1 MKIVK
6 IKENSLAQEIGLSE
20 GDQLIKI
27 NGERVLD
34 HLDYEFR
41 IADEN
46 VILDFKMNGQLSQI
60 EVEKDYDDDLG
71 VEFEEMKIRK
81 CGNDCVFCFVDQNPK
96 NMRDGIYFRDG
107 DYRMSYLYGHY
118 ITMTNMSKKEL
129 KRIVD
134 QKLSPLYISVHA
146 TDVDLRR
153 RLLLYKWGK
162 DDFLLKKVKY
172 LIDNGIE
179 LHGQIVLIPNMNDGN
194 HLKKT
199 ASDIYE
205 FFPKFKTLSI
215 VPVGLTRHRDGL
227 PELNYVNNNYAKK
240 LFDEYPSLN
249 KQFPGKK
256 SPFLLLSDEWYILA
270 NKPFPPKEYYGEY
283 DLIENGVGQFRDF
296 IDRFKEE
303 SLNFPKQINKPT
315 KISIVTSTLVYDIF
329 TNLVKPVLEK
339 IKNFEVNFYK
349 IENNFFGD
357 SVTVAGLLTGKDII
371 SQLKGYD
378 LGNSVWTTY
387 RILNEDQTLTLDDM
401 TLDQISKKLDT
412 KFRVSKNDSI
422 KEIIDYLEN
431 EA

>member
-371 SQLKGYD
+371 SQLEAYD

>member
-6 IKENSLAQEIGLSE
+6 IKENSLGEEIGLSA

-27 NGERVLD
+27 NGQRVLD

-46 VILDFKMNGQLSQI
+46 VILDFKINGELSQI
-60 EVEKDYDDDLG
+60 IIEKDYDDDLG

-81 CGNDCVFCFVDQNPK
+81 CGNDCVFCFVDQNPE

-146 TDVDLRR
+146 TDVDLRKK
-153 RLLLYKWGK
+153 LLLYKWGK

-194 HLKKT
+194 YLIQT
-199 ASDIYE
+199 ASDIYK
-205 FFPKFKTLSI
+205 FFPHFKTLSI
-215 VPVGLTRHRDGL
+215 VPVGLTRHREGL
-227 PELNYVNNNYAKK
+227 PELSYVNKNYAKK
-240 LFDEYPSLN
+240 IFDIYPELN
-249 KQFPGKK
+249 DRFPGEK
-256 SPFLLLSDEWYILA
+256 SPFILLSDEWYILA
-270 NKPFPPKEYYGEY
+270 EKPFPSKEYYGEY

-296 IDRFKEE
+296 IDRFNDE
-303 SLNFPKQINKPT
+303 FPEFPEKVKKPT
-315 KISIVTSTLVYDIF
+315 KVSIVTSTLVYDIF
-329 TNLVKPVLEK
+329 VKLVKPVLDK
-339 IKNFEVNFYK
+339 IKNLEVNFYK

-371 SQLKGYD
+371 SQLEGVD
-378 LGNSVWTTY
+378 LGDSVWTTY
-387 RILNEDQTLTLDDM
+387 RILNDDQTLTLDDM
-401 TLDQISKKLDT
+401 TVEQISEKLNT
-412 KFRVSKNDSI
+412 TFKISKNDSI
-422 KEIIDYLEN
+422 KEIIDYIQYET
-431 EA
+431 

>member
-6 IKENSLAQEIGLSE
+6 IKENSLGAEIGLSA

-46 VILDFKMNGQLSQI
+46 VILDFKINGELSQI
-60 EVEKDYDDDLG
+60 IVEKDYDDDLG

-81 CGNDCVFCFVDQNPK
+81 CGNDCVFCFVDQNPE

-146 TDVDLRR
+146 TDVNLRKK
-153 RLLLYKWGK
+153 LLLYKWGK

-179 LHGQIVLIPNMNDGN
+179 LHGQIVLIPNMNDGDY
-194 HLKKT
+194 LIQT
-199 ASDIYE
+199 ASDIYK
-205 FFPKFKTLSI
+205 FFPHFKTLSI
-215 VPVGLTRHRDGL
+215 VPVGLTRHREGL
-227 PELNYVNNNYAKK
+227 PELSYVNKNYAKK
-240 LFDEYPSLN
+240 IFDIYPALN
-249 KQFPGKK
+249 DSFPGEK
-256 SPFLLLSDEWYILA
+256 SPFILLSDEWYILA
-270 NKPFPPKEYYGEY
+270 EKPFPSKEYYGEY

-296 IDRFKEE
+296 IDRFNDE
-303 SLNFPKQINKPT
+303 FPEFPEKVKKPT
-315 KISIVTSTLVYDIF
+315 KVSIVTSTLVYDIF
-329 TNLVKPVLEK
+329 VKLVKPVLDK
-339 IKNFEVNFYK
+339 IKNLEVNFYK

-371 SQLKGYD
+371 SQLEGVD
-378 LGNSVWTTY
+378 LGDSVWTTY

-401 TLDQISKKLDT
+401 TVEQISEKLNT
-412 KFRVSKNDSI
+412 TFKISKNDSI
-422 KEIIDYLEN
+422 KEIIDYIQYET
-431 EA
+431 

>member
-6 IKENSLAQEIGLSE
+6 IKDNSLAQQIGLTE

-34 HLDYEFR
+34 HLDYEFK

-46 VILDFKMNGQLSQI
+46 VVLDFKINGELSQVI
-60 EVEKDYDDDLG
+60 VEKDYDDDLG

-146 TDVDLRR
+146 TDVALRKK
-153 RLLLYKWGK
+153 LLLYKWGK
-162 DDFLLKKVKY
+162 DDFLLKKIKY
-172 LIDNGIE
+172 LIDNGID
-179 LHGQIVLIPNMNDGN
+179 LHGQIVLIPNMNDGEY
-194 HLKKT
+194 LRQT
-199 ASDIYE
+199 ASDIYK

-240 LFDEYPSLN
+240 ILDSYPSLN
-249 KQFPGKK
+249 KQFPGKN
-256 SPFLLLSDEWYILA
+256 SPFILLSDEWYILA
-270 NKPFPPKEYYGEY
+270 NKQFPPKEYYGEY

-296 IDRFKEE
+296 IDRFKRE
-303 SLNFPKQINKPT
+303 SINFPKKITKPT
-315 KISIVTSTLVYDIF
+315 KISLVTSTLVYDIF
-329 TNLVKPVLEK
+329 VNLIKPVLEK
-339 IKNFEVNFYK
+339 IKNLEVNFYK

-371 SQLKGYD
+371 SQIKGYD
-378 LGNSVWTTY
+378 LGDSVWATY

-401 TLDQISKKLDT
+401 NLEEISKELNA
-412 KFRVSKNDSI
+412 KFNVSKKDSI
-422 KEIIDYLEN
+422 KEIIDYIEN

>member
-1 MKIVK
+1 MKITR
-6 IKENSLAQEIGLSE
+6 IKENSLAQEIGLSS
-20 GDQLIKI
+20 GDRLLKI

-46 VILDFKMNGQLSQI
+46 VILDLQINGVLSQI
-60 EVEKDYDDDLG
+60 IVEKDYDDDLG

-179 LHGQIVLIPNMNDGN
+179 LHGQIVLIPNMNDGK

-296 IDRFKEE
+296 IDRFMVL
-303 SLNFPKQINKPT
+303 LNVP
-315 KISIVTSTLVYDIF
+315 
-329 TNLVKPVLEK
+329 
-339 IKNFEVNFYK
+339 
-349 IENNFFGD
+349 
-357 SVTVAGLLTGKDII
+357 
-371 SQLKGYD
+371 
-378 LGNSVWTTY
+378 
-387 RILNEDQTLTLDDM
+387 
-401 TLDQISKKLDT
+401 
-412 KFRVSKNDSI
+412 
-422 KEIIDYLEN
+422 
-431 EA
+431 

>member
-6 IKENSLAQEIGLSE
+6 IKENSLGQEIGLSA

-46 VILDFKMNGQLSQI
+46 VILDFKINGELSQI
-60 EVEKDYDDDLG
+60 IVEKDYDDDLG

-146 TDVDLRR
+146 TDVNLRKK
-153 RLLLYKWGK
+153 LLLYKWGK

-179 LHGQIVLIPNMNDGN
+179 LHGQIVLIPNMNDGDY
-194 HLKKT
+194 LIQT
-199 ASDIYE
+199 ASDIYK
-205 FFPKFKTLSI
+205 FFPHFKTLSI
-215 VPVGLTRHRDGL
+215 VPVGLTRHREGL
-227 PELNYVNNNYAKK
+227 PELSYVNKNYAKK
-240 LFDEYPSLN
+240 IFDIYPDLN
-249 KQFPGKK
+249 DRFPGEK
-256 SPFLLLSDEWYILA
+256 SPFILLSDEWYILA
-270 NKPFPPKEYYGEY
+270 EKPFPSKEYYGEY

-296 IDRFKEE
+296 IDRFNDE
-303 SLNFPKQINKPT
+303 FPEFPEKVKKPT
-315 KISIVTSTLVYDIF
+315 KVSIVTSTLVYDIF
-329 TNLVKPVLEK
+329 VKLVKPVLDK
-339 IKNFEVNFYK
+339 IKNLEVNFYK

-371 SQLKGYD
+371 SQLEGVD
-378 LGNSVWTTY
+378 LGDSVWTTY

-401 TLDQISKKLDT
+401 TVEQISEKLNT
-412 KFRVSKNDSI
+412 TFKISKNDSI
-422 KEIIDYLEN
+422 KEIIDYIQDET
-431 EA
+431 

>member
-6 IKENSLAQEIGLSE
+6 IKENSLAKEIGLSE

-179 LHGQIVLIPNMNDGN
+179 LHGQIVLIPNMNDGK

-329 TNLVKPVLEK
+329 TNLVKPVLDK
-339 IKNFEVNFYK
+339 IKNLKVNFYK

-412 KFRVSKNDSI
+412 KFRVSKNDSY

>member
-6 IKENSLAQEIGLSE
+6 IKENSLGAEIGLSA

-46 VILDFKMNGQLSQI
+46 VILDFKINGELSQI
-60 EVEKDYDDDLG
+60 IVEKDYDDDLG

-81 CGNDCVFCFVDQNPK
+81 CGNDCVFCFVDQNPE

-146 TDVDLRR
+146 TDVNLRKK
-153 RLLLYKWGK
+153 LLLYKWGK

-194 HLKKT
+194 YLIQT
-199 ASDIYE
+199 ASDIYK
-205 FFPKFKTLSI
+205 FFPHFKTLSI
-215 VPVGLTRHRDGL
+215 VPVGLTRHREGL
-227 PELNYVNNNYAKK
+227 PELSYVNKNYAKK
-240 LFDEYPSLN
+240 IFDIYPDLN
-249 KQFPGKK
+249 DRFPGEK
-256 SPFLLLSDEWYILA
+256 SPFILLSDEWYILA
-270 NKPFPPKEYYGEY
+270 EKPFPSKEYYGEY

-296 IDRFKEE
+296 IDRFNDE
-303 SLNFPKQINKPT
+303 FPEFPEKVKKPT
-315 KISIVTSTLVYDIF
+315 KVSIVTSTLVYDIF
-329 TNLVKPVLEK
+329 VKLVKPVLDK
-339 IKNFEVNFYK
+339 IKNLEVNFYK

-371 SQLKGYD
+371 SQLEGVD
-378 LGNSVWTTY
+378 LGDSVWTTY

-401 TLDQISKKLDT
+401 TVEQISEKLNT
-412 KFRVSKNDSI
+412 TFKISKNDSI
-422 KEIIDYLEN
+422 KEIIDYIQYET
-431 EA
+431 

>member
-6 IKENSLAQEIGLSE
+6 IKENSLGAEIGLSE

-46 VILDFKMNGQLSQI
+46 VILDFKINGELSQI
-60 EVEKDYDDDLG
+60 IVEKDYDDDLG

-146 TDVDLRR
+146 TDVNLRKK
-153 RLLLYKWGK
+153 LLLYKWGK
-162 DDFLLKKVKY
+162 DDFLLKKIKY

-194 HLKKT
+194 YLIQT
-199 ASDIYE
+199 ASDIYK
-205 FFPKFKTLSI
+205 FFPHFKTLSI
-215 VPVGLTRHRDGL
+215 VPVGLTRHREGL
-227 PELNYVNNNYAKK
+227 PELSYVNKNYAKK
-240 LFDEYPSLN
+240 IFDIYPELN
-249 KQFPGKK
+249 DRFPGAK
-256 SPFLLLSDEWYILA
+256 SPFILLSDEWYVLA
-270 NKPFPPKEYYGEY
+270 EKPFPSKEYYGEY

-296 IDRFKEE
+296 IDRFNDE
-303 SLNFPKQINKPT
+303 FPEFPEKVKKPT
-315 KISIVTSTLVYDIF
+315 KVSIVTSTLVYDIF
-329 TNLVKPVLEK
+329 VKLVKPVLDK
-339 IKNFEVNFYK
+339 IKNLEVNFYK

-371 SQLKGYD
+371 SQLEGVD
-378 LGNSVWTTY
+378 LGDSVWTTY

-401 TLDQISKKLDT
+401 TVEQISEKLNT
-412 KFRVSKNDSI
+412 TFKISKNDSI
-422 KEIIDYLEN
+422 KEIIDYIQYET
-431 EA
+431 

>member
-6 IKENSLAQEIGLSE
+6 IKENSLGEEIGLSA

-46 VILDFKMNGQLSQI
+46 VILDFKINGELSQI
-60 EVEKDYDDDLG
+60 IIEKDYDDDLG

-81 CGNDCVFCFVDQNPK
+81 CGNDCVFCFVDQNPE

-146 TDVDLRR
+146 TDVDLRKK
-153 RLLLYKWGK
+153 LLLYKWGK

-194 HLKKT
+194 YLIQT
-199 ASDIYE
+199 ASDIYK
-205 FFPKFKTLSI
+205 FFPHFKTLSI
-215 VPVGLTRHRDGL
+215 VPVGLTRHREGL
-227 PELNYVNNNYAKK
+227 PELSYVNKNYAKK
-240 LFDEYPSLN
+240 IFDIYPELN
-249 KQFPGKK
+249 DRFPGEK
-256 SPFLLLSDEWYILA
+256 SPFILLSDEWYILA
-270 NKPFPPKEYYGEY
+270 EKPFPSKEYYGEY

-296 IDRFKEE
+296 IDRFNDE
-303 SLNFPKQINKPT
+303 FPEFPEKVKKPT
-315 KISIVTSTLVYDIF
+315 KVSIVTSTLVYDIF
-329 TNLVKPVLEK
+329 VKLVKPVLDK
-339 IKNFEVNFYK
+339 IKNLEVNFYK

-371 SQLKGYD
+371 SQLEGVD
-378 LGNSVWTTY
+378 LGDSVWTTY
-387 RILNEDQTLTLDDM
+387 RILNDDQTLTLDDM
-401 TLDQISKKLDT
+401 TVEQISEKLNT
-412 KFRVSKNDSI
+412 TFKISKNDSI
-422 KEIIDYLEN
+422 KEIIDYIQYET
-431 EA
+431 

>member
-6 IKENSLAQEIGLSE
+6 IKENSLAKEIGLSE

-179 LHGQIVLIPNMNDGN
+179 LHGQIVLIPNMNDGK

-199 ASDIYE
+199 TSDIYK
-205 FFPKFKTLSI
+205 FFPKFKTLSV

-329 TNLVKPVLEK
+329 TNLVKPVLDK
-339 IKNFEVNFYK
+339 IKNLKVNFYK

-371 SQLKGYD
+371 SQLKGND

-401 TLDQISKKLDT
+401 TVDQISKKLDT

>member
-46 VILDFKMNGQLSQI
+46 VILDFKINGQLSQV

-303 SLNFPKQINKPT
+303 SLNFPKEIKNPT

-329 TNLVKPVLEK
+329 TNLVKPILEK
-339 IKNFEVNFYK
+339 IKNLKVNFYK

-401 TLDQISKKLDT
+401 TLDQISKILDT
-412 KFRVSKNDSI
+412 KFKVSQNDSI